1 MLLAIRSLRRL
12 LTLALV
18 AALASA
24 ALAQGP
30 NERVIVSDII
40 IQGNRLVA
48 SEHIRNQLSTQIGK
62 ELSPEVLQEDIRNL
76 FGTRQYANVW
86 ADKVPDG
93 PGRVKVV
100 IKIRDHDS
108 VVRNVEYKGN
118 AKLSRDDLDLITGVR
133 KGMPCNPYANKVAC
147 QKIVSRYREEGK
159 PWASCV
165 LEKGGEPGD
174 TDVIFR
180 ISEGPYVRISA
191 INFTGN
197 TFVSSEVLRQRINSG
212 AMVGSRIGLHTNIG
226 GTFNPALV
234 EHDASE
240 LLKYYRSFGYHDV
253 RISRELTYAP
263 DGRTVAVTF
272 HISEGVRYKVLGKP
286 QVHGYRSG
294 PTEALEALT
303 TLKANEYY
311 DQRAVES
318 DKLRIR
324 NYVGYTGRET
334 RVADEHTLVPEK
346 PGFVRVSYQV
356 AEEQP
361 ARVGQVI
368 IYGNDRTQQN
378 VILRQL
384 PLYPGQ
390 ILTYPDLKQAE
401 SNLARLGIFEMSPD
415 GSVRPTVTVRNDP
428 FNPDSPFKTVEV
440 NVNETSTGS
449 LMFGLGVNS
458 DAGFTGS
465 VVLNE
470 RNFDLFRLPTSL
482 EDAISGN
489 AFRGAGQEFRL
500 EAVPGT
506 QVQRYMVS
514 FREPFL
520 FDSPYSLTTSGYFFQ
535 RFYNEY
541 SEERLGARV
550 TLGRKIADHWSIAGT
565 VRAENVDVGNVYFFA
580 PPDYLSVVGGNFQVG
595 ARVGVTFDDRDSI
608 LRPTKGQNAELAYEQ
623 VLGDRVFPLVN
634 FDFSKYWTVAQRA
647 DGSGKHVIAFHNQIG
662 WAGSNTPVYEK
673 FFGGGFRSIRGFQ
686 FRGVGPDVNGYMVG
700 GNFLFLNSLE
710 YQMPIRASDQVFA
723 VAFVDS
729 GTVSP
734 RIDQW
739 ESYRVSA
746 GFGIRFTV
754 PMLGPVPIALDFGF
768 PIVKARTDRE
778 QVFNFWMGFTR

>member
-1 MLLAIRSLRRL
+1 MQTAHRTLRWLLALMMS
-12 LTLALV
+12 
-18 AALASA
+18 ALAAGLVMAQA
-24 ALAQGP
+24 AP
-30 NERVIVSDII
+30 RPVVSDIL

-48 SEHIRNQLSTQIGK
+48 SEHIRNQLSTRVGK
-62 ELSPEVLQEDIRNL
+62 ELAPEALQEDVRAL

-86 ADKVPDG
+86 ADQVPDG
-93 PGRVKVV
+93 PGRVKV
-100 IKIRDHDS
+100 IINIRDHAS
-108 VVRNVEYKGN
+108 VVRSVDYLGN
-118 AKLSRDDLDLITGVR
+118 AKLSRDDLDAITGVR

-147 QKIVSRYREEGK
+147 QKIVARYRDEGK

-165 LEKGGEPGD
+165 LAKGGEVGD
-174 TDVIFR
+174 TEVLFR
-180 ISEGPYVRISA
+180 ISEGPYVRISS
-191 INFTGN
+191 IDFTGN
-197 TFVSSEVLRQRINSG
+197 SFVSAEVLRQRINSS
-212 AMVGSRIGLHTNIG
+212 AVIGSRIGLNTSIG

-253 RISRELTYAP
+253 RISRELNYAT
-263 DGRTVAVTF
+263 DGRTVGVTF

-286 QVHGYRSG
+286 QVSGYRSG
-294 PTEALEALT
+294 PVEALETLT
-303 TLKANEYY
+303 SLKANEYY
-311 DQRAVES
+311 DQRTIES
-318 DKLRIR
+318 DKVRIR
-324 NYVGYTGRET
+324 NYVGYTGRDT
-334 RVADEHTLVPEK
+334 RVVDEHTLVAEK
-346 PGFVRVSYQV
+346 PGFVRVNYQV
-356 AEEQP
+356 LEEQP
-361 ARVGQVI
+361 ARVGQILI
-368 IYGNDRTQQN
+368 IGNDRTQQN

-401 SNLARLGIFEMSPD
+401 ANLARLGIFGGMPS
-415 GSVRPTVTVRNDP
+415 VTVLPDP
-428 FNPDSPFKTVEV
+428 FNPDSQFKTIRVDVE
-440 NVNETSTGS
+440 ETSTGS

-470 RNFDLFRLPTSL
+470 RNFDLFRPPTSL

-506 QVQRYMVS
+506 QVQRYMAS

-535 RFYNEY
+535 RYYNEY
-541 SEERLGARV
+541 SEERLGARF
-550 TLGRKIADHWSIAGT
+550 TLGRKIADYWSIAAT
-565 VRAENVDVGNVYFFA
+565 VRAETVKVGNVVPFA
-580 PPDYLSVVGGNFQVG
+580 PEDYLSVVGDNFQVG
-595 ARVGVTFDDRDSI
+595 ARVGITYDDRDSL

-623 VLGDRVFPLVN
+623 VAGDRVFPLVN
-634 FDFSKYWTVAQRA
+634 FEFNKYWTVAQRA
-647 DGSGKHVIAFHNQIG
+647 DGSGKHVVAFHNQVG
-662 WAGSNTPVYEK
+662 WAGSNTPVYER

-686 FRGVGPDVNGYMVG
+686 YRGVGPDVNGFKVG
-700 GNFLFLNSLE
+700 GDFLFLNSIE

-723 VAFVDS
+723 VAFVDT

-734 RIDQW
+734 RIDKW
-739 ESYRVSA
+739 DDYRVTA

-768 PIVKARTDRE
+768 PIIKGRFDQE